1 MDFRIGDAVKVTDY
15 IGKVFTGT
23 VVKNDGTVVG
33 IKVPA
38 GHTISDHVERGDY
51 VWNFF
56 PSEINGPKQG
66 DYGLRIE
73 PWSEAQPFTVLDDA
87 GRAALKVGDK
97 VLIEMTIQGVDFGD
111 HTVRLTTKHATM
123 SQPWRD
129 LDVVYALLSPA
140 PAIEPGQTVLILGR
154 DTGIVLGQASDGTW
168 AVEYQAGD
176 GVKIG
181 GYDAS
186 CLEVQP

>member
-1 MDFRIGDAVKVTDY
+1 MGDKTIFVNPTTRVLTAPRNAPNKSLKAAGTGAATE
-15 IGKVFTGT
+15 GK
-23 VVKNDGTVVG
+23 
-33 IKVPA
+33 
-38 GHTISDHVERGDY
+38 SDM
-51 VWNFF
+51 
-56 PSEINGPKQG
+56 SEIRGSN
-66 DYGLRIE
+66 R
-73 PWSEAQPFTVLDDA
+73 APFTILDQE
-87 GRAALKVGDK
+87 GREALRVGDRIL
-97 VLIEMTIQGVDFGD
+97 VEMTIQGVDFGD
-111 HTVRLTTKHATM
+111 HTVLLTTKHATM

-129 LDVVYALLSPA
+129 LDVVYALLSSA

-186 CLEVQP
+186 CLEVQS